1 MESRLVSG
9 KLIAANGVA
18 THVECGFI
26 PDEIQLIGDLAGTPC
41 HYKWCKALYE
51 HAALATGM
59 YGWVVDIAPVRC
71 NGATNGFIPYDTSIE
86 SVLLPAPDSDGV
98 VMAPSILDYNALT
111 TYVARDL
118 SAGVEVLGS
127 VVRPTT
133 HNGYVYECIVASG
146 GASGAEPTW
155 LTVVGGRTVAAGG
168 DQWICREERI
178 ARRGVKGFT
187 IGATIS
193 VDGQY
198 WFFKAEKHDRFNL
211 MGDADVENP
220 VTFGDR
226 MI

>member
-1 MESRLVSG
+1 MSVEIVSG
-9 KLIAANGVA
+9 KLIAANAVA
-18 THVECGFI
+18 TNVECGFI
-26 PDEIQLIGDLAGTPC
+26 PDHIQLIGDLAGTPC
-41 HYKWCKALYE
+41 HYKWSRALYE

-71 NGATNGFIPYDTSIE
+71 NGAANGFIPYDTSIE
-86 SVLLPAPDSDGV
+86 SVLIPSPDSDGV

-111 TYVARDL
+111 TYVARDYT
-118 SAGVEVLGS
+118 AGVEILGS
-127 VVRPTT
+127 VVRPTV
-133 HNGYVYECIVASG
+133 HNGFVYELVVASL

-155 LTVVGGRTVAAGG
+155 GTTVGGRTVATSG
-168 DQWICREERI
+168 DEWICREERI

-198 WFFKAEKHDRFNL
+198 WFFKAEKHDRFNF

-220 VTFGDR
+220 VTFGER
-226 MI
+226 MT